1 MLFNSCHFCY
11 LGRPL
16 AERGQADCPHL
27 DPQYF
32 ANMSWI
38 REQAVNVLSGSPTH
52 LRAWLDSK
60 LPQMEFKVTE
70 YYRI

>member
-1 MLFNSCHFCY
+1 MC
-11 LGRPL
+11 RL
-16 AERGQADCPHL
+16 AP
-27 DPQYF
+27 
-32 ANMSWI
+32 
-38 REQAVNVLSGSPTH
+38 PTH